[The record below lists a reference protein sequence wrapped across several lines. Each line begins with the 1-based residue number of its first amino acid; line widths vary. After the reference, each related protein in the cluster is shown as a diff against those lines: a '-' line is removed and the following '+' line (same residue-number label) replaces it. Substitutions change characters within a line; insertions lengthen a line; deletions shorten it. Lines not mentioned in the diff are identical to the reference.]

1 MGTFAPMKKHHKYS
15 LQTRIAFALG
25 IEREFVLPSELEK
38 IPYSTRA
45 WLRRQN
51 VDDLIELEPQASH
64 QILSEIRSGMLHFNT
79 QLTDTYAVTYRLIK
93 SLRRTLGERGYQRL
107 LFEMRNDLVPAV
119 DTLKAYSSKDTIL
132 RIFGVTRYRYAE
144 WESSYRFT
152 CSSSPMSLCAR
163 KHTAQL
169 LPKEISALRKV
180 LKDPKTAHWSIA
192 SVWAKGFR
200 DGKLSFSRST
210 AYENNRKYKI
220 RKRNSHRKKRQR
232 EGIRAGKINQIWHA
246 DTSKIRTADGFEIWV
261 YAIIDN
267 YSRKILALRIAID
280 RCGSVMRDVLRDA
293 ILTYNPER
301 CVWVT
306 DGGTE
311 NKNAE
316 VASMLRRYNK
326 KIKHAVAM
334 SDILQSNSMIERVF
348 YTLKYTQR
356 LRGIEIR
363 SIEDAVEFM
372 DWFFDDYNSRPHSV
386 HGLFSPNEVYDG
398 IGSFDYAGV
407 LKKGMAKRKMV
418 NAQCACTK
426 CICGISD
433 SK

>member
-1 MGTFAPMKKHHKYS
+1 MGTFAPMKKHYKYS

-51 VDDLIELEPQASH
+51 VDELIEREPKASH
-64 QILSEIRSGMLHFNT
+64 QILSEIRSGMLHLNT
-79 QLTDTYAVTYRLIK
+79 QLTDTYAVTYRLIR
-93 SLRRTLGERGYQRL
+93 SLRRTLGERGYQKL

-119 DTLKAYSSKDTIL
+119 DTLKTYSSKDTIL

-200 DGKLSFSRST
+200 DGKLPFSRST
-210 AYENNRKYKI
+210 AYENNRKYQI
-220 RKRNSHRKKRQR
+220 RTRHLNRKKRHK
-232 EGIRAGKINQIWHA
+232 EGIRAGEINEIWHA
-246 DTSKIRTADGFEIWV
+246 DTSMIRTADGFVMWI

-267 YSRKILALRIAID
+267 HSRKILSLRVD
-280 RCGSVMRDVLRDA
+280 TERKGYVMRDVLRDA
-293 ILTYNPER
+293 ILTYHPKR
-301 CVWVT
+301 CLWIT
-306 DGGTE
+306 DNGTE
-311 NKNAE
+311 NINSD
-316 VASMLRRYNK
+316 VARMLQRYHDE
-326 KIKHAVAM
+326 IDHTVAKR
-334 SDILQSNSMIERVF
+334 DIIQSNSMIERVF
-348 YTLKYTQR
+348 YSLKYTQR
-356 LRGIEIR
+356 LRGVELH
-363 SIEDAVEFM
+363 DLKGAVAFM
-372 DWFFDDYNSRPHSV
+372 DWFVSDYNNRPHSV
-386 HGLFSPNEVYDG
+386 HKLFSPNEVYAGTDR
-398 IGSFDYAGV
+398 FDYMSV
-407 LKKGMAKRKMV
+407 LKKGMSNRRMV

-426 CICGISD
+426 CICGASD
-433 SK
+433 SI